1 MYFCRTIK
9 EKIKSIPSKKIK
21 METTRQQKVARLLQ
35 KEIAEIFQTETHL
48 IHDQSLITVTR
59 VSISKDLSVARVC
72 VSIFSTKD
80 KKLTMSYIEEKSK
93 EIRYKLGQR
102 IKNQLRI
109 VPELTFILDDTLD
122 YLENIDNLLKK

>member
-1 MYFCRTIK
+1 
-9 EKIKSIPSKKIK
+9 

-59 VSISKDLSVARVC
+59 VNISKDLSVARVC

-80 KKLTMSYIEEKSK
+80 KKLTMSFIEEKGK